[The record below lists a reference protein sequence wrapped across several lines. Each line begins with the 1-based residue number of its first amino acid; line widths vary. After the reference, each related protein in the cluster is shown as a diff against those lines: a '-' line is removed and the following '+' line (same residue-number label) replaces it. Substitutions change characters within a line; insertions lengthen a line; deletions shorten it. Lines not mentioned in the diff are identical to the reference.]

1 MSRFL
6 FFCEQQVAA
15 KLHAWFNLLIV
26 MINIEKMNFLKPLN
40 KEFADFKA
48 KMQLWE
54 QNAS

>member
-1 MSRFL
+1 M
-6 FFCEQQVAA
+6 VA
-15 KLHAWFNLLIV
+15 KLRAWFDLLIA
-26 MINIEKMNFLKPLN
+26 MIDVEKMIFLKPLN